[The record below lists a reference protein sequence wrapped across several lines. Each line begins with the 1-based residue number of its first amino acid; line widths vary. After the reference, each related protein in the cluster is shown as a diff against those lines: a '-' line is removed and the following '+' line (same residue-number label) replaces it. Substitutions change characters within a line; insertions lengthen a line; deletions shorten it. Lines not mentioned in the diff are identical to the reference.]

1 MNYNEETG
9 NTARYVK
16 IQFTYPKQDD
26 DWTPGTC
33 QPSSICANR
42 LDAYVY
48 NGSDSDSDT
57 EEVAN
62 STYLDDE
69 QRTAG
74 NCDDEDRCVE
84 LRLSTRHFRNHLD
97 GTWRVDLTNEKAHD
111 TTVKSFVIILEY
123 K

>member
-1 MNYNEETG
+1 M
-9 NTARYVK
+9 
-16 IQFTYPKQDD
+16 
-26 DWTPGTC
+26 
-33 QPSSICANR
+33 
-42 LDAYVY
+42 Y

-62 STYLDDE
+62 TTYLDDE

-84 LRLSTRHFRNHLD
+84 LRLSTQHFRNYLD
-97 GTWRVDLTNEKAHD
+97 GSWRVDLTNEKNHD
-111 TTVKSFVIILEY
+111 SLVKSFVIILEY